1 MMMATTMMHSSQND
15 NDDGNDEAR
24 PSAVMMMVT
33 IFNGDGDKDDY
44 HYNCIQC
51 SFPKRHPLLADKWA
65 ECAHLI
71 ISFNPDH
78 EQNRFDKNLFFS
90 DLISR

>member
-1 MMMATTMMHSSQND
+1 MATTMMHSSQND

-24 PSAVMMMVT
+24 ASAVMMMVT

-51 SFPKRHPLLADKWA
+51 SFPERHPLLADKWA

>member
-1 MMMATTMMHSSQND
+1 MHSSQND

-24 PSAVMMMVT
+24 ASAVMMMVT
-33 IFNGDGDKDDY
+33 IFNDDGDGDKDDY

-51 SFPKRHPLLADKWA
+51 SFPERHPLLADKWA

>member
-1 MMMATTMMHSSQND
+1 MMATTIMHSSQND

-24 PSAVMMMVT
+24 ASAVMMMVT
-33 IFNGDGDKDDY
+33 IFNDDDDDGDKDNY

-51 SFPKRHPLLADKWA
+51 SFPERHPLLADKWA

-78 EQNRFDKNLFFS
+78 KQNRIDKN
-90 DLISR
+90 